1 MGLLTRGDDRR
12 QIKERRKG
20 LADRRFQIS
29 PWHLEERRS
38 FDERRFNQERRSGFD
53 RRADAERYL
62 RENPL
67 RQKTQAS
74 PDKGKLEE

>member
-1 MGLLTRGDDRR
+1 MGILTRGDDRR

-20 LADRRFQIS
+20 LADRRFQLS
-29 PWHLEERRS
+29 SWHLEERRS
-38 FDERRFNQERRSGFD
+38 VGERRFTQERRSGFD

-67 RQKTQAS
+67 RQKAQSST
-74 PDKGKLEE
+74 DKDQSEE